1 MKRFILLAIMA
12 LTLALPSMGQ
22 EIAKKTDTTTVIREG
37 NVFKSNKVSNDR
49 QSKETK
55 TNYEYEDSKGKTYPI
70 YLSSTGKAFI
80 KVISKKTGKE
90 YRRYIPEVGKQINP
104 KAYVDK
110 KD

>member
-1 MKRFILLAIMA
+1 MKKFIYCIIMM

-22 EIAKKTDTTTVIREG
+22 EVAKKTDTTTVIREG
-37 NVFKSNKVSNDR
+37 NVFKSNKVSNGR

-55 TNYEYEDSKGKTYPI
+55 TNYEYEDSKGETYPI

-90 YRRYIPEVGKQINP
+90 YRRYLPEVGKQINP

-110 KD
+110 KA